1 MGAAQ
6 NSTGA
11 RGVYVAPSSRR
22 TSAAPR
28 HRLGTTGYGQ
38 TRVGRSSIR
47 QCCPSL
53 VRILRAAMARES
65 DPTAMLGLVILV
77 IVAELLAIAVGVTF
91 GMFIG

>member
-1 MGAAQ
+1 MAE
-6 NSTGA
+6 A
-11 RGVYVAPSSRR
+11 RRCASASSRR
-22 TSAAPR
+22 EDGNAKRDDQKPFF
-28 HRLGTTGYGQ
+28 
-38 TRVGRSSIR
+38 IR

>member
-1 MGAAQ
+1 
-6 NSTGA
+6 
-11 RGVYVAPSSRR
+11 
-22 TSAAPR
+22 
-28 HRLGTTGYGQ
+28 
-38 TRVGRSSIR
+38 VGRSSIR